1 MTIKP
6 CSRPMRTTGKVF
18 DADSNRLSDALEK
31 FIIWPTKT
39 KLTINLSKLGLHVDP
54 M

>member
-18 DADSNRLSDALEK
+18 DADSNSVTNRLSDALEK
-31 FIIWPTKT
+31 FIIWPTK
-39 KLTINLSKLGLHVDP
+39 NQAYN
-54 M
+54 